1 MFIHII
7 KKERDYIDNRSF
19 KQLMVS
25 FAALKI
31 KLTIMQKYSVKPLS
45 NIAKIGLEK
54 LEGTSCSLDEN
65 SEAPDGVLVRSTKM
79 TSDDLSANLKAISRA
94 GAGVNNIPIE
104 KCTEDGIVVF
114 NTPGANANAV
124 KELVLAGLMLSS
136 RNVYASIDFVNKLTE
151 MNDMAELEP
160 FLESNKKQFKG
171 NELAGSTLGV
181 VGLGAIGSKVA
192 RMGVSLEMDVV
203 GYDPAIS
210 VEAAWK
216 LPSQIQ
222 PVGSIEELFRI
233 SDYIS
238 IHIPA
243 LSSTKGIINK
253 DLFKE
258 ARELSLLNFA
268 RHEVVNTSD
277 VLEFLDKGNLRNFI
291 TDFPTPELIKRAN
304 EKKDVILLPHIGAST
319 AQAEENCAVMAVNQ
333 MTDFLE
339 TGNIKNSVNF
349 PNVQLK
355 RTTEHRISIINKNVP
370 AMIGQIATALGE
382 LNLNIAEMTNVSR
395 GDIAY
400 NLIDIENGVDEKS
413 ISSLKGIENVIDV
426 RLIL

>member
-1 MFIHII
+1 M
-7 KKERDYIDNRSF
+7 RDYIDYRSF

-31 KLTIMQKYSVKPLS
+31 KLINMQKFTVKPMS
-45 NIAKIGLEK
+45 NIAQIGLEK
-54 LEGTSCSLDEN
+54 LEGTDCSLEEN
-65 SEAPDGVLVRSTKM
+65 TDNPDGVLVRSTKL
-79 TSDDLSANLKAISRA
+79 SNDDLNSDLKAISRA
-94 GAGVNNIPIE
+94 GAGVNNIPVDS
-104 KCTEDGIVVF
+104 CTEQGIVVF

-136 RNVYASIDFVNKLTE
+136 RNVYASIDFVNELV
-151 MNDMAELEP
+151 DMDQMSDLEP

-171 NELAGSTLGV
+171 SELAGSTLGV

-192 RMGVSLEMDVV
+192 RMGVALDMEVV
-203 GYDPAIS
+203 GYDPALS

-216 LPSQIQ
+216 LPSQVQ
-222 PVGSIEELFRI
+222 PASSIEELFKV

-243 LSSTKGIINK
+243 LPSTEGIINR

-258 ARELSLLNFA
+258 ASNLSLLNFA
-268 RHEVVNTSD
+268 RHEVVNTDD
-277 VLEFLDKGNLRNFI
+277 VLEYLDKGCLRNFI
-291 TDFPTPELIKRAN
+291 TDFPTPGLIKRAN
-304 EKKDVILLPHIGAST
+304 TNKDVVLLPHIGAST

-333 MTDFLE
+333 VVDFLE
-339 TGNIKNSVNF
+339 TGNIRNSVNF

-355 RTTEHRISIINKNVP
+355 RTTEFRISIINKNVP

-400 NLIDIENGVDEKS
+400 NLIDIENEVNEAS
-413 ISSLKGIENVIDV
+413 ISKLKEIENVINV
-426 RLIL
+426 RLIR

>member
-1 MFIHII
+1 M
-7 KKERDYIDNRSF
+7 KKFTVRP
-19 KQLMVS
+19 
-25 FAALKI
+25 
-31 KLTIMQKYSVKPLS
+31 YSS
-45 NIAKIGLEK
+45 IAKIGLEK
-54 LEGTSCSLDEN
+54 LDGTSCSLNEETT
-65 SEAPDGVLVRSTKM
+65 SPDGILVRSTKLDSSHL
-79 TSDDLSANLKAISRA
+79 TENLKAISRA
-94 GAGVNNIPIE
+94 GAGVNNIPVNS
-104 KCTEDGIVVF
+104 CTEKGIVVF

-136 RNVYASIDFVNKLTE
+136 RNVFASIDFVNKLSDMKE
-151 MNDMAELEP
+151 MNELEP

-192 RMGVSLEMDVV
+192 RMGVSLDMNVV
-203 GYDPAIS
+203 GFDPALS
-210 VEAAWK
+210 VEAAWR
-216 LPSQIQ
+216 LPSQVS
-222 PVGSIEELFRI
+222 PANSIEELFKV
-233 SDYIS
+233 SDYVS

-243 LSSTKGIINK
+243 LPTTEGIINK

-258 ARELSLLNFA
+258 ANQLSLLNFA

-277 VLEFLDKGNLRNFI
+277 VLDFIEKGNLRNFI
-291 TDFPTPELIKRAN
+291 TDFPTPELISRAN
-304 EKKDVILLPHIGAST
+304 KEKDVILLPHIGAST

-349 PNVQLK
+349 PDVKLK
-355 RTTEHRISIINKNVP
+355 KTSDHRISITNKNVP

-395 GDIAY
+395 GEVAY
-400 NLIDIENGVDEKS
+400 NLIDIENEVNEES
-413 ISSLKGIENVIDV
+413 ITKLSEIENVINV
-426 RLIL
+426 RLIN

>member
-1 MFIHII
+1 M
-7 KKERDYIDNRSF
+7 RDYIDYRSF

-31 KLTIMQKYSVKPLS
+31 KLINMQKFTVKPMS
-45 NIAKIGLEK
+45 NIAQIGLEK
-54 LEGTSCSLDEN
+54 LEGTDCSLEEN
-65 SEAPDGVLVRSTKM
+65 TDNPDGVLVRSTKL
-79 TSDDLSANLKAISRA
+79 SKDDLNSDLKAISRA
-94 GAGVNNIPIE
+94 GAGVNNIPVDS
-104 KCTEDGIVVF
+104 CTEQGIVVF

-136 RNVYASIDFVNKLTE
+136 RNVYASIDFVNELVH
-151 MNDMAELEP
+151 MDQMSDLEP

-171 NELAGSTLGV
+171 SELAGSTLGV

-192 RMGVSLEMDVV
+192 RMGVALDMEVV
-203 GYDPAIS
+203 GYDPALS

-216 LPSQIQ
+216 LPSQVQ
-222 PVGSIEELFRI
+222 PASSMEELFKV

-243 LSSTKGIINK
+243 LPSTEGIINR

-258 ARELSLLNFA
+258 ASNLSLLNFA
-268 RHEVVNTSD
+268 RHEVVNTDD
-277 VLEFLDKGNLRNFI
+277 VLEYLDKGCLRNFI
-291 TDFPTPELIKRAN
+291 TDFPTPGLIKRAN
-304 EKKDVILLPHIGAST
+304 TNKDVILLPHIGAST

-333 MTDFLE
+333 VVDFLE
-339 TGNIKNSVNF
+339 TGNIRNSVNF

-355 RTTEHRISIINKNVP
+355 RTTEFRISIINKNVP
-370 AMIGQIATALGE
+370 AMIGQIATSLGE

-395 GDIAY
+395 GEIAY
-400 NLIDIENGVDEKS
+400 NLIDIENEVNEES
-413 ISSLKGIENVIDV
+413 ISKLKEIENVINV
-426 RLIL
+426 RLIR